1 MDSAGFKTPVED
13 RYLEDYVPGSVHEFG
28 RITVEED
35 EIIAFGRQIDPQIF
49 HTDPEDAKSTIY
61 GGLIAST
68 VMRRHGAAKTPL
80 KRGVSHE
87 TISLGSDMRLDPK
100 RLCNVTH
107 DQVRRQA
114 DHCTQARFSHAR
126 DHS

>member
-1 MDSAGFKTPVED
+1 MDSAGFKTQVED
-13 RYLEDYVPGSVHEFG
+13 RYFEDYVPGSVHEFD

-35 EIIAFGRQIDPQIF
+35 EIIAFGRQFDPQLF
-49 HTDPEDAKSTIY
+49 HTGPEEAKSTIC

-68 VMRRHGAAKTPL
+68 VMRRHGVAKTPL

-87 TISLGSDMRLDPK
+87 TISLGSNMRLDPK

-114 DHCTQARFSHAR
+114 GHCTQA
-126 DHS
+126 